1 MSKTDKLEI
10 ADQMLESAIEEYI
23 DKERY
28 FSAFNLAGVAE
39 EIYGKF
45 IRVNGGKDAQASTI
59 EAVERINKIR
69 GWIPIP
75 VKEWKKI
82 ANRPKNSVKHLDNKE
97 DRFIDIEIKVEACL
111 MLGEALSNHATLD
124 RKVTPVIQRFYELN
138 KDW

>member
-10 ADQMLESAIEEYI
+10 VDQMLESAIEEYI

-39 EIYGKF
+39 ELYGKF
-45 IRVNGGKDAQASTI
+45 IRINGGKDAQTSTI
-59 EAVERINKIR
+59 EAVARINKIR
-69 GWIPIP
+69 GWLP

-82 ANRPKNSVKHLDNKE
+82 ANRPKNSVKHFDNNE
-97 DRFIDIEIKVEACL
+97 DRFIEIEIKVEACL
-111 MLGEALSNHATLD
+111 MLGEALSNHTELD
-124 RKVTPVIQRFYELN
+124 RKVTPIIQRFYDLN